1 MPESNTPNNNWMPWT
16 NNKRNCRTVRL
27 CTGRKRHGYAILRA
41 HKSADSQEKTMKTVI
56 GKTALLLALGAS
68 LAACNGLNTTQRN
81 TAIGAAVGGAAGSM
95 IGGDTGAILGGAA
108 LGGVIGSQVH

>member
-27 CTGRKRHGYAILRA
+27 CTGGKRRGYVILRA

>member
-1 MPESNTPNNNWMPWT
+1 
-16 NNKRNCRTVRL
+16 
-27 CTGRKRHGYAILRA
+27 
-41 HKSADSQEKTMKTVI
+41 MKTVI

>member
-1 MPESNTPNNNWMPWT
+1 
-16 NNKRNCRTVRL
+16 
-27 CTGRKRHGYAILRA
+27 
-41 HKSADSQEKTMKTVI
+41 MKTVI

-95 IGGDTGAILGGAA
+95 IGGDTAAILCGAA